1 MTAASPFRASARH
14 ATPVDPYGFARLLMD
29 GALERIEAAREHLV
43 NGEQPEKRFLLQAA
57 VVIISEL
64 RADLDLPRGGVF
76 AANLD
81 DLYDY
86 MCRRLGACLSNDR
99 RSEGDPDRAAFCDR
113 FPRIAGA
120 YVRET
125 IAESCRSGAAAVG
138 EHCSDRLPA
147 GDLQNGIAA
156 LDEVSYLLDALQS
169 AWTYLP
175 VTGTLSSGQKS
186 RLLPA
191 DPDPSVG
198 ALAESGIDFQPMN

>member
-1 MTAASPFRASARH
+1 MTAAFSFRPSAAGHAHPFPGGA
-14 ATPVDPYGFARLLMD
+14 ATDPCGFARLLMD

-43 NGEQPEKRFLLQAA
+43 NGEQPEKRFLLQTA

-86 MCRRLGACLSNDR
+86 MCRRLRVA
-99 RSEGDPDRAAFCDR
+99 
-113 FPRIAGA
+113 
-120 YVRET
+120 
-125 IAESCRSGAAAVG
+125 
-138 EHCSDRLPA
+138 
-147 GDLQNGIAA
+147 DLQNGIAA

-175 VTGTLSSGQKS
+175 PEVRVAS
-186 RLLPA
+186 R
-191 DPDPSVG
+191 
-198 ALAESGIDFQPMN
+198 N